1 MDDEEEDLDP
11 QEAYY
16 VALLDR
22 FDFLRSMLSSPSYG
36 PVEPLEAAVRSLP
49 LDPTSRHWK
58 HALLKS
64 KPTPVLLTRLPQE
77 SVILGVEELEAL
89 FTTRNLE
96 GGVRH
101 KLGAWAW
108 GLLGRCRD
116 VSEMNSEEVSVVRGL
131 GKKACAL
138 ARCLQAGNFT
148 ANDNKE
154 DAETAHETEVDTA
167 TAKAP
172 IAEEASAQQD
182 ADAEKSA
189 GADTALEDARENL
202 LMVLGSDEVKSGM
215 KSEREEIDRERDKA
229 HVLEHVSEIH
239 ATLDM
244 IITIVGECYG
254 QRDLLNS
261 RLAWEEL

>member
-1 MDDEEEDLDP
+1 MDDEEELDP

-16 VALLDR
+16 IALLDR
-22 FDFLRSMLSSPSYG
+22 FDDLRSMLSSPSYASA
-36 PVEPLEAAVRSLP
+36 EPLEAAVRSLP

-64 KPTPVLLTRLPQE
+64 KPTPVLLNRLPQE

-138 ARCLQAGNFT
+138 SRSLQAGNFAT
-148 ANDNKE
+148 NDNEE
-154 DAETAHETEVDTA
+154 DAETGHGTEVDVA

-182 ADAEKSA
+182 ADAEKST
-189 GADTALEDARENL
+189 GANATLEDARKNL
-202 LMVLGSDEVKSGM
+202 LMVLGSDEVESGLKSN
-215 KSEREEIDRERDKA
+215 REEVNQEPDKS
-229 HVLEHVSEIH
+229 HVLQQVSEIH